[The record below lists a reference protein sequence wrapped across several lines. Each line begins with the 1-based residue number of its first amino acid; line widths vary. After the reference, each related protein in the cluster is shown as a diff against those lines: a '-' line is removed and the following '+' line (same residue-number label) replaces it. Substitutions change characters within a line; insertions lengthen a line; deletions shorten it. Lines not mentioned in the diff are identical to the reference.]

1 MKKRI
6 SKSANMYVMFGLLA
20 VLFVSLGYLSMQ
32 SREGFREGSAGMGSS
47 EALAEI
53 AKTLAEG
60 KKPEEKKDE
69 AKKDGFKGK
78 KEGMAKMA
86 GECPTGQT
94 WNMLLNKC
102 DMDK

>member
-32 SREGFREGSAGMGSS
+32 SREGFREGMESS
-47 EALAEI
+47 EALAAI

-60 KKPEEKKDE
+60 KKPEEEPEKKKE

-78 KEGMAKMA
+78 KEGMAGK
-86 GECPTGQT
+86 CTTGQM
-94 WNMLLNKC
+94 WNPLLNKC
-102 DMDK
+102 EMKK

>member
-32 SREGFREGSAGMGSS
+32 SREGFREGMESS
-47 EALAEI
+47 EALAAI

-69 AKKDGFKGK
+69 EKKDGFKGK
-78 KEGMAKMA
+78 KEGMAGK
-86 GECPTGQT
+86 CTTGQM
-94 WNMLLNKC
+94 WNPLLNKC
-102 DMDK
+102 EMKK